1 VFVGHGLLAFALA
14 VFAAEWRGW
23 PARRALTLGVVAGA
37 FATLPDIDVVYALIA
52 IDGGRFLGGGSVRP
66 DVFWDAANSV
76 HRSMTHS
83 LIVAAIAGPALGAWS
98 SRRERRAR
106 RLALGA
112 LVAVVAVA
120 VAVSGA
126 RGGIVMGAFVAGGL
140 AAASACHRRTD
151 LPPGPVGVAA
161 TVGFAS
167 HPYGDL
173 LTGQPPRLFYP
184 FDTSVSSARLVLHP
198 DPTLHLLGAFAV
210 ELATIWLV
218 AAAVVVVTDRS
229 WRVFSGSSALP
240 GVAYSAA
247 PLPLLPLTLSDSFHS
262 VFSTIGVGVVCAGVA
277 WYRSGPTPP
286 AAATDAGA
294 DGPGVNAVATGLT
307 GTTVAL
313 AGYTLVYLLLR
324 PDDGGVE
331 RISSERR
338 PPCVRVPL
346 PETPVGTVARSRML
360 LFHEIIKNLV
370 YISPVARPRLRD
382 PCSENRPSVGSPAN
396 REEPKVPSGI
406 GASCRWH
413 PRRDVPR
420 AMSTGATG
428 GRGRHPPAVLGV
440 VPAVVNYN
448 SPVRK
453 R

>member
-1 VFVGHGLLAFALA
+1 MFVGHGLLAFALA

-98 SRRERRAR
+98 SRGERRAPR

-126 RGGIVMGAFVAGGL
+126 LGGIVMGAFVAGGL
-140 AAASACHRRTD
+140 ATASACRRWTD
-151 LPPGPVGVAA
+151 LPPGLVGVAA
-161 TVGFAS
+161 TVGLAS
-167 HPYGDL
+167 HPWGDL
-173 LTGQPPRLFYP
+173 LTGHPPQLFYP
-184 FDTSVSSARLVLHP
+184 FDTGVLSARLVLHP

-210 ELATIWLV
+210 ELATIWLA

-247 PLPLLPLTLSDSFHS
+247 PLLLLPPTLSVSFHF

-286 AAATDAGA
+286 AAATDGGA
-294 DGPGVNAVATGLT
+294 DRPGFDAVAIGLT

-313 AGYTLVYLLLR
+313 AGYTLVYLLL
-324 PDDGGVE
+324 
-331 RISSERR
+331 
-338 PPCVRVPL
+338 
-346 PETPVGTVARSRML
+346 
-360 LFHEIIKNLV
+360 
-370 YISPVARPRLRD
+370 
-382 PCSENRPSVGSPAN
+382 
-396 REEPKVPSGI
+396 
-406 GASCRWH
+406 
-413 PRRDVPR
+413 
-420 AMSTGATG
+420 
-428 GRGRHPPAVLGV
+428 
-440 VPAVVNYN
+440 
-448 SPVRK
+448 
-453 R
+453 

>member
-1 VFVGHGLLAFALA
+1 MFVGHGLLAFALA
-14 VFAAEWRGW
+14 AFAAERRSW
-23 PARRALTLGVVAGA
+23 PPRRALTLGVVAGA
-37 FATLPDIDVVYALIA
+37 FATLPDVDVVYALITT
-52 IDGGRFLGGGSVRP
+52 DGGRSVRP
-66 DVFWDAANSV
+66 DVLRDAANSV
-76 HRSMTHS
+76 HRSVTHS

-126 RGGIVMGAFVAGGL
+126 RGGIVMGAAAGGL
-140 AAASACHRRTD
+140 ATASACRRWTD

-173 LTGQPPRLFYP
+173 LTGQSPRLFYP

-198 DPTLHLLGAFAV
+198 DLTLHLLGAFAL
-210 ELATIWLV
+210 ELATIWLAV
-218 AAAVVVVTDRS
+218 LAVVVVTDRS

-247 PLPLLPLTLSDSFHS
+247 PLPLLPPTLSASFHS
-262 VFSTIGVGVVCAGVA
+262 VSSTIGVGVVCAGVA
-277 WYRSGPTPP
+277 WYRSGQTPP

-294 DGPGVNAVATGLT
+294 DGPGVDAVATGLT

-346 PETPVGTVARSRML
+346 PETPVGTIARVRVS
-360 LFHEIIKNLV
+360 LFHEMNKNLV
-370 YISPVARPRLRD
+370 YTRPIARPRSVVPFLIRESTAGRD
-382 PCSENRPSVGSPAN
+382 TVGYDYVKVFDTSGHRNPSRGYSRQWSPTNRG
-396 REEPKVPSGI
+396 EPEVLSG
-406 GASCRWH
+406 
-413 PRRDVPR
+413 
-420 AMSTGATG
+420 TGA
-428 GRGRHPPAVLGV
+428 
-440 VPAVVNYN
+440 
-448 SPVRK
+448 
-453 R
+453 

>member
-1 VFVGHGLLAFALA
+1 MFVGHGLLAFALA
-14 VFAAEWRGW
+14 AFAAERRGW

-37 FATLPDIDVVYALIA
+37 FATLPDVDVVYALITT
-52 IDGGRFLGGGSVRP
+52 DGGGSVRP
-66 DVFWDAANSV
+66 GVLRDAANSV
-76 HRSMTHS
+76 HRSVTHS

-247 PLPLLPLTLSDSFHS
+247 PLPLLPPTLSDSFHS

-346 PETPVGTVARSRML
+346 PETPVGTIARVRVS
-360 LFHEIIKNLV
+360 LFHEMNKNLV
-370 YISPVARPRLRD
+370 YTRSIARPRSVAPFLIRESTAGRD
-382 PCSENRPSVGSPAN
+382 TAGYDYVKIFDTSGHRNPSRGYSRQWSPTNRG
-396 REEPKVPSGI
+396 EPEAPSG
-406 GASCRWH
+406 
-413 PRRDVPR
+413 
-420 AMSTGATG
+420 TGA
-428 GRGRHPPAVLGV
+428 
-440 VPAVVNYN
+440 
-448 SPVRK
+448 
-453 R
+453 